1 MIMQAVFCTVFCLKC
16 PLSAKYIVLFD
27 FCFILD
33 KREGHLGMVEQIVTR
48 LVAQMEDR
56 KIIEK
61 SSKDYYEYVLITL
74 VEHVI
79 GVGTMM
85 IIGMLFKQF
94 IPTVIFLLFFLSL
107 RKRTG
112 GYHADKFWQCY
123 LATIIT
129 YIGIIQ
135 MAAVLAEKTYIMYAI
150 LFLAVLVI
158 EIIGTVNHPNIDMN
172 KSELQENKKSARLLV
187 LMEAAVIVLLVILE
201 INQLYVSYMSIAIIL
216 CSFLMCLAKMLKQE
230 VKVK

>member
-1 MIMQAVFCTVFCLKC
+1 
-16 PLSAKYIVLFD
+16 
-27 FCFILD
+27 
-33 KREGHLGMVEQIVTR
+33 MVEQIVIR

-61 SSKDYYEYVLITL
+61 SSREYYEYVLITL
-74 VEHVI
+74 AEHVI
-79 GVGTMM
+79 GVGTML

-94 IPTVIFLLFFLSL
+94 VPTVIFLLFFLSL

-150 LFLAVLVI
+150 LLLAVLVI

-172 KSELQENKKSARLLV
+172 KNELQENKKSARLLV

-201 INQLYVSYMSIAIIL
+201 INRLYVSYMSIAIIL
-216 CSFLMCLAKMLKQE
+216 CSLLMCVAKLLKQE
-230 VKVK
+230 VKVR

>member
-1 MIMQAVFCTVFCLKC
+1 
-16 PLSAKYIVLFD
+16 
-27 FCFILD
+27 
-33 KREGHLGMVEQIVTR
+33 MVEQIVTR

-74 VEHVI
+74 AEHVI
-79 GVGTMM
+79 GVGTML

-135 MAAVLAEKTYIMYAI
+135 MAVVLAEKTYIMYAI

-201 INQLYVSYMSIAIIL
+201 INQLYVCYMSIAIIL